1 MPRSITITLSSGGVI
16 RVEPLHQGCGLTVV
30 PDANDQPDD
39 GSTALLSLAEALAV
53 IRAVAEVRP

>member
-1 MPRSITITLSSGGVI
+1 MATLTIPLRSGGVI

-39 GSTALLSLAEALAV
+39 GSTALLTITEALAV